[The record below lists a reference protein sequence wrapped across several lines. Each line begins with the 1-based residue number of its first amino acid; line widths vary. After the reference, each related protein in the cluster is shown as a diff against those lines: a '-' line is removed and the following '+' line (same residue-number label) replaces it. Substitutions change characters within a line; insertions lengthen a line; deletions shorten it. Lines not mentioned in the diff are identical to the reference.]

1 MNSFKKIAVI
11 TAAALSLVGLAVPA
25 QAAPLAVNV
34 GLVANATTA
43 LSPATVPVPAL
54 NVINAA
60 STVAISAT
68 ADSGTNVT
76 FSASPTVKLVAA
88 LNTVDAPKTV
98 TSGVSAYAGTSNGSA
113 MVVYAYT
120 TSTAVGFVTVV
131 NGAYSTVVYLKG
143 IAGTASNVSVSVPL
157 GTAVGT
163 VPTIAVST
171 TDVFGNPVG
180 GEPVSVTVLGSTL
193 TGGSITGTVVTSSVT
208 DPLTGAV
215 LGTGKTTLATAV
227 SGEITVVANGVAV
240 APVVTGL
247 PAPVR
252 AAIAKFSVADYAAEL
267 EKAKKELENEKAE
280 HAKTKKELED
290 VKKSLEAS
298 KKDKEDTVKSKD
310 EALAKALA
318 DAKTLS
324 DKAIADL
331 LLAKAAEI
339 NALKS
344 ENTKVV
350 SALKKSFNDLAKRW
364 NRYHS
369 VKVAL
374 IK

>member
-11 TAAALSLVGLAVPA
+11 TAAALSLVGLATPA
-25 QAAPLAVNV
+25 QAAPLVVNV
-34 GLVANATTA
+34 GQSVNATTPLA
-43 LSPATVPVPAL
+43 PATVAVPSL
-54 NVINAA
+54 NVINANA
-60 STVAISAT
+60 TVAISAV
-68 ADSGTNVT
+68 ADANTTVT
-76 FSASPTVKLVAA
+76 FSASPTVRLVAA
-88 LNTVDAPKTV
+88 LNTVEAPKTV
-98 TSGVSAYAGTSNGSA
+98 ASGVPVLSGASNGTP

-120 TSTAVGFVTVV
+120 TSTAVGFVTVT
-131 NGAYSTVVYLKG
+131 NGGYSTVVYLKG
-143 IAGTASNVSVSVPL
+143 IAGVASNVFLSVPT

-163 VPTIAVST
+163 IPTIAVST

-180 GEPVSVTVLGSTL
+180 GESVSVTVLGSTL
-193 TGGSITGTVVTSSVT
+193 TGGSITGVVVTSPVT
-208 DPLTGAV
+208 DALTGAV
-215 LGTGKTTLATAV
+215 LGTGKATLSTAV
-227 SGEITVVANGVAV
+227 SGDVTVVANGVAV

-252 AAIAKFSVADYAAEL
+252 AAIAKFTVADYAADLDKVKAEL
-267 EKAKKELENEKAE
+267 AAEKAE

-324 DKAIADL
+324 DKALADL
-331 LLAKAAEI
+331 LLAKTAEI

-344 ENTKVV
+344 ENTKVY